1 MQRILLAPMKPIEK
15 KLLKLFGRLGAP
27 ERDMLLGFAEF
38 LVARTQDSVQ
48 EQPAVPQPLDI
59 PRPEQE
65 SVVAAIKRLS
75 STYHM
80 LDDTS
85 LLNEASILMSQHVM
99 QGREAEHVIN
109 DLQALFDR
117 FYQDLL
123 AELDDVLENDRK

>member
-1 MQRILLAPMKPIEK
+1 MKPIEK
-15 KLLKLFGRLGAP
+15 KLLKLFNRLDAP

-38 LVARTQDSVQ
+38 LVARAQDSKSSQ
-48 EQPAVPQPLDI
+48 QAVSEPLDI

-80 LDDTS
+80 LDDAR

-99 QGREAEHVIN
+99 QGREADHVID
-109 DLQALFDR
+109 DLQALFER
-117 FYQDLL
+117 FYQDTL
-123 AELDDVLENDRK
+123 AELDDMDENDR

>member
-1 MQRILLAPMKPIEK
+1 MKPIEK
-15 KLLKLFGRLGAP
+15 KLLKLFNRLGAP
-27 ERDMLLGFAEF
+27 ERDMVLSFAEF
-38 LVARTQDSVQ
+38 LTSRGQDTTQGGQ
-48 EQPAVPQPLDI
+48 TVPEPLDI

-80 LDDTS
+80 LDDAR

-99 QGREAEHVIN
+99 QGREADQVID
-109 DLQALFDR
+109 DLQALFHR

-123 AELDDVLENDRK
+123 AELEDVGKNSG